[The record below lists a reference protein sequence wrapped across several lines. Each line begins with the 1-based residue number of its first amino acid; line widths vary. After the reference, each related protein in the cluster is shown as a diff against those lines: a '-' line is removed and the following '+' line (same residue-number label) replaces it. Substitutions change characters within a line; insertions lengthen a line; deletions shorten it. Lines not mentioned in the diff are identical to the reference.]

1 MKKFQK
7 ILLFLVLAVFLWAGS
22 AFALSISV
30 YDTAPANPVMVEDF
44 EDFTFEEDG
53 QWFKNLTTDVGTF
66 DAAGLKGEGET
77 SYNANIEP
85 DSNDPYFSI
94 RSKSWFGRGNQTTEG
109 SYWLDSGDITQLD
122 LTVNTANIP
131 YRSLFFTLQDPS
143 DVGATTEVEGGTAGE
158 IASYTFENLEP
169 NNAVFLVGILWD
181 ADETLSSI
189 SWKVSTQND
198 GYGLDNFQSAPVPE
212 PATMLLLGS
221 GLIGLAGIGRRKF
234 FGRPC

>member
-7 ILLFLVLAVFLWAGS
+7 ILLFLVLAVFVWAGS
-22 AFALSISV
+22 AFGLSISV
-30 YDTAPANPVMVEDF
+30 WDTAPANLVMVENF
-44 EDFTFEEDG
+44 ELETAGWYET
-53 QWFKNLTTDVGTF
+53 LVTDVGTF
-66 DAAGLKGEGET
+66 TAGGDIGTGDT
-77 SYNANIEP
+77 SYNATEP
-85 DSNDPYFSI
+85 YSNDPYFSI
-94 RSKSWFGRGNQTTEG
+94 RSESWFGRGNQTTGG
-109 SYWLDSGDITQLD
+109 SKWLDSGDITELNLSVD
-122 LTVNTANIP
+122 LSNIP

-143 DVGATTEVEGGTAGE
+143 DVNATTKVEGTAGE
-158 IASYTFENLEP
+158 IASYTFTNPEP

-198 GYGLDNFQSAPVPE
+198 GYGLDNFASAPVPE

-234 FGRPC
+234 FGRR